1 MVGHAWRSLLFGIDG
16 WRHYMKAGYERAAKS
31 FDNSHLARD
40 LTGRHVM
47 VTGANSGIGYETAR
61 QLALQG
67 ATVCMVCRDR
77 QRGTDARDA
86 IRAELRAMSVGT
98 QPESN
103 VLEKNTKSAADD
115 DDSHS
120 ARVSLRVCDVSS
132 QRAVRDLVTAYVDSG
147 DPLHVLVNNAG
158 CMVHDFRETDEGL
171 EVNFATNAVGPFT
184 LTEGLLPILRRSGVA
199 ANEPSRVI
207 CVSSAG
213 MLTEKLE
220 LDDPEMRKVPKFDGT
235 RQYAKNKRFQVAMC
249 EAWTKREQASARRD
263 DKEKEVAVAFF
274 SHHPG
279 WSDTAAVRAAL
290 PGFYDTL
297 KGRLRSP
304 LEGADTV
311 IWLAAVDQTN
321 ANATKTK
328 QKTKAL
334 ESGGFYF
341 DRRTVAK
348 HVAPLTFFAT
358 TRYSNDDVEKMERLL
373 VAARDAA
380 LGRKSG
386 SA

>member
-86 IRAELRAMSVGT
+86 IRAELRAMSDGT

-103 VLEKNTKSAADD
+103 VPKKTTKSVAN
-115 DDSHS
+115 DSS

-132 QRAVRDLVTAYVDSG
+132 QRAVRDLVKAYVDSG
-147 DPLHVLVNNAG
+147 NPLHVLVNNAG

-171 EVNFATNAVGPFT
+171 EVNFATNAVGPFA
-184 LTEGLLPILRRSGVA
+184 LTEGLLPTLRRSGIA
-199 ANEPSRVI
+199 ANEPSKVI

-220 LDDPEMRKVPKFDGT
+220 LDDPEMRRGKFDGT

-249 EAWTKREQASARRD
+249 ESWTKREQASARHD
-263 DKEKEVAVAFF
+263 DKEVAVAFY

-279 WSDTAAVRAAL
+279 WSDTDAVRSAL

-311 IWLAAVDQTN
+311 IWLAAVDQTKEKE
-321 ANATKTK
+321 NATKTK
-328 QKTKAL
+328 QKTRL

-341 DRRTVAK
+341 DRRNVAK
-348 HVAPLTFFAT
+348 HVGATFFAT
-358 TRYSNDDVEKMERLL
+358 TRYSPDDVEKMERLL

-380 LGRKSG
+380 LERKSF

>member
-86 IRAELRAMSVGT
+86 IRAEIRAMSVG
-98 QPESN
+98 PRSN

-132 QRAVRDLVTAYVDSG
+132 QRAVRDLVTAYVESG
-147 DPLHVLVNNAG
+147 NPLHVLVNNAG

-171 EVNFATNAVGPFT
+171 EVNFATNAVGPFA
-184 LTEGLLPILRRSGVA
+184 LTEGLLPTLRRSGIA
-199 ANEPSRVI
+199 ANEPSKVI

-220 LDDPEMRKVPKFDGT
+220 LDDPEMRRGKFDGT

-249 EAWTKREQASARRD
+249 EAWTKREQASARHD
-263 DKEKEVAVAFF
+263 DKEVAVAFY

-279 WSDTAAVRAAL
+279 WSDTDAVRSAL

-311 IWLAAVDQTN
+311 IWLAAVDQTKEKE
-321 ANATKTK
+321 NATKTK

-341 DRRTVAK
+341 DRRNVAK
-348 HVAPLTFFAT
+348 HVGATFFAT
-358 TRYSNDDVEKMERLL
+358 TRYSPDDVEKMERLL

-380 LGRKSG
+380 LERKSF

>member
-1 MVGHAWRSLLFGIDG
+1 
-16 WRHYMKAGYERAAKS
+16 
-31 FDNSHLARD
+31 
-40 LTGRHVM
+40 
-47 VTGANSGIGYETAR
+47 
-61 QLALQG
+61 
-67 ATVCMVCRDR
+67 
-77 QRGTDARDA
+77 
-86 IRAELRAMSVGT
+86 
-98 QPESN
+98 

-132 QRAVRDLVTAYVDSG
+132 QRAVRDLVTAYVESG
-147 DPLHVLVNNAG
+147 NPLHVLVNNAG

-171 EVNFATNAVGPFT
+171 EVNFATNAVGPFA
-184 LTEGLLPILRRSGVA
+184 LTEGLLPTLRRSGIA
-199 ANEPSRVI
+199 ANEPSKVI

-220 LDDPEMRKVPKFDGT
+220 LDDPEMRRGKFDGT

-249 EAWTKREQASARRD
+249 EAWTKREQASARHD
-263 DKEKEVAVAFF
+263 DKEVAVAFY

-279 WSDTAAVRAAL
+279 WSDTDAVRSAL

-311 IWLAAVDQTN
+311 IWLAAVDQTKEKE
-321 ANATKTK
+321 NATKTK

-341 DRRTVAK
+341 DRRNVAK
-348 HVAPLTFFAT
+348 HVGATFFAT
-358 TRYSNDDVEKMERLL
+358 TRYSPDDVEKMERLL

-380 LGRKSG
+380 LERKSF

>member
-86 IRAELRAMSVGT
+86 IRAELRAMSDGT

-103 VLEKNTKSAADD
+103 VPKKTTKSVAN
-115 DDSHS
+115 DSS

-132 QRAVRDLVTAYVDSG
+132 QRAVRDLVKAYVDSG
-147 DPLHVLVNNAG
+147 NPLHVLVNNAG

-171 EVNFATNAVGPFT
+171 EVNFATNAVGPFA
-184 LTEGLLPILRRSGVA
+184 LTEGLLPTLRRSGIA
-199 ANEPSRVI
+199 ANEPSKVI

-220 LDDPEMRKVPKFDGT
+220 LDDPEMRRGKFDGT

-249 EAWTKREQASARRD
+249 EAWTKREQASARHD
-263 DKEKEVAVAFF
+263 DKEVAVAFY

-279 WSDTAAVRAAL
+279 WSDTDAVRSAL

-311 IWLAAVDQTN
+311 IWLAAVDQTKEKE
-321 ANATKTK
+321 NATKTK
-328 QKTKAL
+328 QKTRL

-341 DRRTVAK
+341 DRRNVAK
-348 HVAPLTFFAT
+348 HVGATFFAT
-358 TRYSNDDVEKMERLL
+358 TRYSPDDVEKMERLL

-380 LGRKSG
+380 LERKSF

>member
-86 IRAELRAMSVGT
+86 IRAELRAMSDGT

-103 VLEKNTKSAADD
+103 VPKKTTKSVAN
-115 DDSHS
+115 DSS

-132 QRAVRDLVTAYVDSG
+132 QRAVRDLVKAYVDSG
-147 DPLHVLVNNAG
+147 NPLHVLVNNAG

-171 EVNFATNAVGPFT
+171 EVNFATNAVGPFA
-184 LTEGLLPILRRSGVA
+184 LTEGLLPTLRRSGIA
-199 ANEPSRVI
+199 ANEPSKVI

-220 LDDPEMRKVPKFDGT
+220 LDDPEMRRGKFDGT
-235 RQYAKNKRFQVAMC
+235 RQYTKNKRFQVAMC
-249 EAWTKREQASARRD
+249 EAWTKREQASARHD
-263 DKEKEVAVAFF
+263 DKEVAVAFY

-279 WSDTAAVRAAL
+279 WSDTDAVRSAL

-311 IWLAAVDQTN
+311 IWLAAVDQTKEKE
-321 ANATKTK
+321 NATKTK
-328 QKTKAL
+328 QKTRL

-341 DRRTVAK
+341 DRRNVAK
-348 HVAPLTFFAT
+348 HVGATFFAT
-358 TRYSNDDVEKMERLL
+358 TRYSPDDVEKMERLL

-380 LGRKSG
+380 LERKSF

>member
-86 IRAELRAMSVGT
+86 IRAEIRAMSVG
-98 QPESN
+98 PRSN

-132 QRAVRDLVTAYVDSG
+132 QRAVRDLVTAYVESG
-147 DPLHVLVNNAG
+147 NPLHVLVNNAG

-171 EVNFATNAVGPFT
+171 EVNFATNAVGPFA
-184 LTEGLLPILRRSGVA
+184 LTEGLLPTLRRSGIA

-249 EAWTKREQASARRD
+249 EAWTKREQASARHD
-263 DKEKEVAVAFF
+263 DKEVAVAFY

-279 WSDTAAVRAAL
+279 WSDTDAVRSAL

-328 QKTKAL
+328 TKAL

-341 DRRTVAK
+341 DRRNVAK
-348 HVAPLTFFAT
+348 HVGATFFAT
-358 TRYSNDDVEKMERLL
+358 TRYSPDDVEKMERLL

-380 LGRKSG
+380 LERKSF